1 MRDEIEF
8 WSRSDLSRLRKLAT
22 KWFSENGRNLPW
34 RMTSDPYAIWV
45 SEIMLQ
51 QTQVATVLPYYRRF
65 LESFPDVVSLATAA
79 LDDVYRHW
87 AGLGYYR
94 RARQMH
100 EAAKVLQEDHAGI
113 FPTDFQS
120 VHSLPG
126 IGRYTA
132 GAILSFSVDQRQPIV
147 EANTQRLYARLL
159 HLKQET
165 SSKAGQSHLWSL
177 AEQVLPKRKGSGI
190 INQALMEIGS
200 QVCLPKNPLCLICPL
215 SELCPTF
222 KSGSQATI
230 PVPKRPKEF
239 TDLREVALVIH
250 DKKGRILMRRCASEE
265 RWAGL
270 WDFPRFDVTP
280 CETTASEEAHVAT
293 QFRERFGKS
302 VLIGRKIHE
311 LKHSVTRYRIV
322 LQGYEAEIDS
332 SARAKW
338 KVDVET
344 VWADAEELSSLAL
357 SSSGKRLW
365 TWVLRNKDEF

>member
-1 MRDEIEF
+1 MQDKMEVWNPEG
-8 WSRSDLSRLRKLAT
+8 LSRLRRLAI
-22 KWFSENGRNLPW
+22 KWFSENGRKLPW
-34 RMTSDPYAIWV
+34 RITSDPYAIWV

-51 QTQVATVLPYYRRF
+51 QTQVATVIPFYHRF
-65 LESFPDVVSLATAA
+65 LASFPDVVSLAEAS

-100 EAAKVLQEDHAGI
+100 QTAQLVKEAHAGV

-120 VHSLPG
+120 VRELPG

-132 GAILSFSVDQRQPIV
+132 GAILSFSADQRQPIV

-165 SSKAGQSHLWSL
+165 TSKTGQSHLWSFAKL
-177 AEQVLPKRKGSGI
+177 VLPKRKGSGSV
-190 INQALMEIGS
+190 NQALMEIGS
-200 QVCLPKNPLCLICPL
+200 QVCLPKNPLCLVCPL
-215 SELCPTF
+215 SDLCPTF
-222 KSGSQATI
+222 KSGSQAMI
-230 PVPKRPKEF
+230 PVPKPPKDF
-239 TDLREVALVIH
+239 TDLREVALVIY
-250 DKKGRILMRRCASEE
+250 DSKGRFLMRRCGSKE

-280 CETTASEEAHVAT
+280 CKTEASEAIHVAE

-302 VLIGRKIHE
+302 VRIGQKIHE
-311 LKHSVTRYRIV
+311 LKHAVTRYRIQ
-322 LQGYEAEIDS
+322 LKSYEAEIDS
-332 SARAKW
+332 SVRARW
-338 KVDVET
+338 KEEVET
-344 VWADAEELSSLAL
+344 LWADVDELSKLAL

-365 TWVLRNKDEF
+365 NSVLRNRNDE